1 MSNLIKKIDQT
12 GSTDRK
18 RGNDCRRSARASDN
32 TKYGEEKIL
41 SQETNPGSHPIP
53 ANISKRLDTSENSAW
68 RIVKNDL
75 KLKPFKQIKGQVKR
89 IVKART
95 FLNQVTVNKLK
106 RTLFSDEKIFKVQD
120 HRNSQNC
127 PVYALCDQKKS
138 EISDSRNYSCK
149 TGFLQSVT
157 GLIEVSKLVKH
168 SFFNFF

>member
-1 MSNLIKKIDQT
+1 MSNLIKEIDQT
-12 GSTDRK
+12 GSIDRK
-18 RGNDCRRSARASDN
+18 RGNDYRRSARASDN

-68 RIVKNDL
+68 RIVKNDP

-120 HRNSQNC
+120 HRNSQSC
-127 PVYALCDQKKS
+127 LVYALCDQKKS

-149 TGFLQSVT
+149 TEFLQCVT
-157 GLIEVSKLVKH
+157 GSIGVSK
-168 SFFNFF
+168 